1 MRRTVCYI
9 TVTVML
15 HCYPFAVRLDRYI
28 GSCNTLN
35 NLSNKVCVPLKTE
48 DLHIHYFNVI
58 TGKNESKTFR
68 IHISCEC
75 KCKYDERKPNSN
87 QKQDNSDCQYKC
99 TSYMWCEKDYIWNS
113 STCSCKNGKYLASIT
128 DNSVITRDEIIDDK
142 WSKTLATGAKSNDEA
157 TKSVPSNFNE
167 KENKFVKSNN
177 SLFYFSFY

>member
-35 NLSNKVCVPLKTE
+35 DLSNKVCVPLKTE
-48 DLHIHYFNVI
+48 DLHIHYFNMI

-75 KCKYDERKPNSN
+75 KCKYDERKPNSD

-99 TSYMWCEKDYIWNS
+99 KKTSYM
-113 STCSCKNGKYLASIT
+113 
-128 DNSVITRDEIIDDK
+128 
-142 WSKTLATGAKSNDEA
+142 
-157 TKSVPSNFNE
+157 
-167 KENKFVKSNN
+167 
-177 SLFYFSFY
+177 